1 MRSLLSPGA
10 ALILVSLC
18 FCSTAA
24 RAAVDESDTAKAK
37 RAACEQIEQAC
48 GQAGFVRGL
57 AHESDG
63 KDLDKACLQP
73 ILKGQN
79 VAGVVVDA
87 DIVKKCQQSKQIK
100 PQGMGRRR
108 H

>member
-1 MRSLLSPGA
+1 MRSLLFSGA
-10 ALILVSLC
+10 ALILASL
-18 FCSTAA
+18 SLWSATSH
-24 RAAVDESDTAKAK
+24 AVDQSDTAKAN

-63 KDLDKACLQP
+63 KDLDKACVQP

-87 DIVKKCQQSKQIK
+87 DIIKKCQQAKQIK
-100 PQGMGRRR
+100 PQSTGRRR